1 MRRRGDDHEDEE
13 DEEDE
18 EDDGEEDDP
27 DWEVLQHLQPD
38 QRVLV
43 NTLNGEDREDALD
56 QLRITLFETQGI
68 MFGQNPPPPPPP
80 PAGEE
85 DDEEGDEQEDEGE
98 DNDEN
103 KDPMTGGA
111 LGGAEGDADE
121 LTDDELPDI
130 VDNEDVMGGN
140 PDDDGDVFIDEDAMQ
155 GDRFADDQSADEG
168 LNDPDHQ
175 DAFVDD
181 MYGPLNSFDAD
192 HPVWTFEGVGGN
204 NSDDDRESDVPNLGS
219 ESGEQLQDRLDK
231 DFASDNVDASAAIP
245 PTNPFPPLQ
254 LPPNDAWNQFVQ
266 ELQNDGYNLHQPLHP
281 NPISEGLFAA
291 RSSASN
297 VSNAGSDAQARLNT
311 DFGVAPREPAS
322 GSSQGSPATAEGTA
336 SPATPMALDE
346 VAEAEKKTVLGPPG
360 SWPEEDEEL

>member
-1 MRRRGDDHEDEE
+1 MRRRGDDHE

-43 NTLNGEDREDALD
+43 NTLHGEDREDALD

-68 MFGQNPPPPPPP
+68 MFGQDPPPPPPP
-80 PAGEE
+80 PAAGEGG
-85 DDEEGDEQEDEGE
+85 DDEEGNEQEDEGE

-103 KDPMTGGA
+103 EDPIPGLAQAGHA
-111 LGGAEGDADE
+111 GDADE
-121 LTDDELPDI
+121 LEDADDAEGG
-130 VDNEDVMGGN
+130 MGG
-140 PDDDGDVFIDEDAMQ
+140 DALDDGDVFIDEDAIE
-155 GDRFADDQSADEG
+155 GGLFADDQFDDEVP
-168 LNDPDHQ
+168 NDPDHEGV
-175 DAFVDD
+175 FVDD

-192 HPVWTFEGVGGN
+192 HPIWSFEGAGDT

-219 ESGEQLQDRLDK
+219 DSGEQLQDRLEMD
-231 DFASDNVDASAAIP
+231 VAANDDGTGLAVP
-245 PTNPFPPLQ
+245 PAHLPVPPAPPL
-254 LPPNDAWNQFVQ
+254 NDAWNQFVQ
-266 ELQNDGYNLHQPLHP
+266 ELQNDGYNLPHPLQP
-281 NPISEGLFAA
+281 NPISAGLFAA
-291 RSSASN
+291 RSNASN
-297 VSNAGSDAQARLNT
+297 ASNAGSDAQARLDN

-346 VAEAEKKTVLGPPG
+346 VAEAEKKTVWGPPG
-360 SWPEEDEEL
+360 GWPDEDDEL